1 MKKYTVTHGSILHDG
16 QLYQA
21 GDTISLSD
29 SLANQ
34 LAIHL
39 GKPEQP
45 SQMEEPSD
53 G

>member
-16 QLYQA
+16 QLYQS

-29 SLANQ
+29 SLAKQ

-39 GKPEQP
+39 DKSEQP
-45 SQMEEPSD
+45 SQPEEPSD